1 MKQSKKTRSLGRS
14 KRHLRVRKRISGTN
28 EKPRVS
34 LYRSNKNIYLQLIDD
49 TKGVTLAS
57 LSSIKTEDKTVNKES
72 SKKMGLEFGEKISKL
87 GVKKVVFDRGGYLYH
102 GKVAAVA
109 DGIRES
115 GVEAVSYTHLTL
127 PTKA

>member
-49 TKGVTLAS
+49 TKGCL
-57 LSSIKTEDKTVNKES
+57 
-72 SKKMGLEFGEKISKL
+72 
-87 GVKKVVFDRGGYLYH
+87 LYTSD
-102 GKVAAVA
+102 AA
-109 DGIRES
+109 DD
-115 GVEAVSYTHLTL
+115 
-127 PTKA
+127 

>member
-1 MKQSKKTRSLGRS
+1 MKQSRKTRSLGRS

-28 EKPRVS
+28 DRPRVS

-109 DGIRES
+109 DEIRES
-115 GVEAVSYTHLTL
+115 GVEV
-127 PTKA
+127 

>member
-1 MKQSKKTRSLGRS
+1 MSTKKTLFD
-14 KRHLRVRKRISGTN
+14 KRRLRNRLSIKRNIENKFRLS
-28 EKPRVS
+28 VF
-34 LYRSNKNIYLQLIDD
+34 RSNKNIYLQLIDD

-102 GKVAAVA
+102 GKLAAVA

-115 GVEAVSYTHLTL
+115 GVEV
-127 PTKA
+127 